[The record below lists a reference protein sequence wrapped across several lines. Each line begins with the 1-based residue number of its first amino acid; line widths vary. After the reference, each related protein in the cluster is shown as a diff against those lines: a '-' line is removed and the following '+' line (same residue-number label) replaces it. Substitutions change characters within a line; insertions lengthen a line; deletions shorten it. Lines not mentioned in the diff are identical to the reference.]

1 MCLCYNAR
9 RLYISVTF
17 AVALCATGCID
28 APHDNPYDP
37 ENPNKAFLS
46 LTVNEL
52 GQFDLQGAVVDLVH
66 DETTVQSD
74 TSNEHGIVI
83 FRNIDPG
90 IYQLRTEAMHYA
102 PVEQGPE
109 TLWAGFEVSRKIEM
123 ITLHFEDEMTG
134 TSSPHRLTSVGGTWE
149 IVEDHGQPEAHSTPN
164 VYQGIDD
171 DPEEISLALCENAT
185 QAFLVV
191 AKLKVDAA
199 STENWRA
206 GIVFRYQNALNGY
219 RLLLSS
225 DTIQCYYLVN
235 GQFNDVRSVERE
247 LTTDT
252 WYTIRVGRNQSEGL
266 IRISLN
272 NEHLF
277 TVNDIVFLG
286 GQVGLMISNGDDFVP
301 AIVNFDD
308 VTIDLTYSYTQ

>member
-9 RLYISVTF
+9 RSYIPITF
-17 AVALCATGCID
+17 VIALCATGCLD

-46 LTVNEL
+46 VTVNEL
-52 GQFDLQGAVVDLVH
+52 GQFDLQGATVDLVR

-83 FRNIDPG
+83 FENIDPG
-90 IYQLRTEAMHYA
+90 IYQLRTEAMYYA

-109 TLWAGFEVSRKIEM
+109 TLWAGFEISRNIDM
-123 ITLHFEDEMTG
+123 NTLHFDDEMTG
-134 TSSPHRLTSVGGTWE
+134 TSSPHRLTPVTGMWE
-149 IVEDHGQPEAHSTPN
+149 IVEDYDQPEAHSTPN
-164 VYQGIDD
+164 VYQGIDG
-171 DPEEISLALCENAT
+171 DPEEISLALCDGPT
-185 QAFLVV
+185 QAFLIE

-225 DTIQCYYLVN
+225 DTVQCYYLVN
-235 GQFNDVRSVERE
+235 GQFNEVRSVERE

-252 WYTIRVGRNQSEGL
+252 WHTIRVGRNQSEGL
-266 IRISLN
+266 IRIILN

-277 TVNDIVFLG
+277 TVNDIVFFG
-286 GQVGLMISNGDDFVP
+286 GQVGLLISNGDGFVP

-308 VTIDLTYSYTQ
+308 VTTDLTYSYIQ